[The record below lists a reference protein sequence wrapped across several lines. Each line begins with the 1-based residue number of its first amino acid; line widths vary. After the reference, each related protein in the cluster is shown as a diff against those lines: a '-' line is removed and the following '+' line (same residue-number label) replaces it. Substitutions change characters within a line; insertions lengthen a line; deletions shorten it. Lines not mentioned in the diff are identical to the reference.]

1 MADLTAVWEACNGC
15 CAFSGL
21 PFNFQVI
28 GNGQAKRP
36 FAPSLDRIDRHQ
48 PYRRDNVRLVIAVA
62 NFAMNA
68 WGDEPVL
75 QMATALHRK
84 YGNRS
89 PSAKWAPLDS
99 GLDDVAVIDTDL
111 VETDV
116 GTFSFPPRLDICQAM
131 LKLLR
136 PGLQSSRALE
146 DALAERFGISTQMRA
161 ALLRNNCPAWRNHVA
176 WALVELRKPNRKT
189 DQIELVERKRAPDG
203 GTMGI
208 YRLKRRR
215 HRPHA
220 HANPS

>member
-1 MADLTAVWEACNGC
+1 MADLIAVWEICNGC

-21 PFNFQVI
+21 PFDFQVI

-75 QMATALHRK
+75 QMATALYKK
-84 YGNRS
+84 YGGRS
-89 PSAKWAPLDS
+89 PPAKPAPLDS
-99 GLDDVAVIDTDL
+99 DLDDVAIIDTDL
-111 VETDV
+111 VETNV
-116 GTFSFPPRLDICQAM
+116 GTLPFPPRLDICQAV

-136 PGLQSSRALE
+136 PGPQSSRALE
-146 DALAERFGISTQMRA
+146 NSLAERFGISTQMRA
-161 ALLRNNCPAWRNHVA
+161 ALLRNNCPAWRNHVS
-176 WALVELRKPNRKT
+176 WALVELRKPNRQT
-189 DQIELVERKRAPDG
+189 DQIELVEPKRAPDG

-208 YRLKRRR
+208 YRLK
-215 HRPHA
+215 HR
-220 HANPS
+220 